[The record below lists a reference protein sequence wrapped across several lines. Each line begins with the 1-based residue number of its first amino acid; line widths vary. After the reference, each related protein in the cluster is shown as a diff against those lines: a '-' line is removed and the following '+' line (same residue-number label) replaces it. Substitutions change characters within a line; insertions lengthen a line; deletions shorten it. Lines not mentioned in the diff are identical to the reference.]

1 MKIVKLQNTLLALLF
16 FSINFEVWD
25 PLNTGGIFSLAK
37 FFGIIYLVSILPSI
51 NKFIVIPKKIRSILI
66 PIFLFYF
73 LLFLMNI
80 ININYLANDVF
91 SSSILLN
98 IIFFVFIINH
108 ERLVPG
114 VIEKSFIGFLIGA
127 LLSTAAFYFG
137 IGLEIESDG
146 RVKLFGDNQNLI
158 GIRMVVAS
166 FLLTHY
172 ILKYRYTLSKILIA
186 LLFLAYMPILTLL
199 FNTGSRVSVISL
211 LLGTALF
218 FILYRTKKI
227 ATKAVSMI
235 VLLSFSGIVI
245 DSVLKSDVVGARLTK
260 TIEEG
265 NLAGRDEIWSDILP
279 LIQNNFLLGVGQT
292 GYIDFFRRIRDA
304 VPSPHN
310 VIIEVM
316 SYTGIIGTV
325 LYLLFVYRVFFSS
338 LRYYF
343 KYNELIPLL
352 FAVPVAGI
360 LFSGQILTF
369 KLGWFIFA
377 YAATRNYY
385 TK

>member
-1 MKIVKLQNTLLALLF
+1 MRLSKLQSISLALLF

-37 FFGIIYLVSILPSI
+37 FFGITYLVSILPSI

-66 PIFLFYF
+66 LIFLFYF
-73 LLFLMNI
+73 LLFLMNV

-91 SSSILLN
+91 SSSILIN

-127 LLSTAAFYFG
+127 LLSTAAFYSG
-137 IGLEIESDG
+137 IGLEVESDG

-172 ILKYRYTLSKILIA
+172 ILKYRYTLSKTLIA

-227 ATKAVSMI
+227 TVKALSMVI
-235 VLLSFSGIVI
+235 LLSFSGIVI

-265 NLAGRDEIWSDILP
+265 NLAGRDEIWSQILP
-279 LIQNNFLLGVGQT
+279 LIQNNFLFGVGRT
-292 GYIDFFRRIRDA
+292 GYIDFFSRIRDT

-352 FAVPVAGI
+352 FAIPIAGI
-360 LFSGQILTF
+360 LLSGQILTF

>member
-1 MKIVKLQNTLLALLF
+1 MRLSKLQSISLALLF

-25 PLNTGGIFSLAK
+25 PINTGGIFSLSK
-37 FFGIIYLVSILPSI
+37 FFGMIYLVSILPSI

-73 LLFLMNI
+73 LLFLMNV
-80 ININYLANDVF
+80 ININHSSNSVF

-114 VIEKSFIGFLIGA
+114 IIEKSFIGFLIGA
-127 LLSTAAFYFG
+127 LLSTAAFYSG
-137 IGLEIESDG
+137 IGLEVESDG

-158 GIRMVVAS
+158 GLRMVVAS

-172 ILKYRYTLSKILIA
+172 ILKYRYTLSKILITM
-186 LLFLAYMPILTLL
+186 LFLAYIPILTLL

-227 ATKAVSMI
+227 AAKAVSMV

-245 DSVLKSDVVGARLTK
+245 DSVLKSEVVGARLTK

-265 NLAGRDEIWSDILP
+265 NLAGRDDIWREILP
-279 LIQNNFLLGVGQT
+279 LIQNNFLFGVGQT
-292 GYIDFFRRIRDA
+292 GYIDFFSRIRGT
-304 VPSPHN
+304 VVSPHN

-316 SYTGIIGTV
+316 SYTGVIGLV
-325 LYLLFVYRVFFSS
+325 LYLLFVYRAFFSS

-352 FAVPVAGI
+352 FAVPIAGI
-360 LFSGQILTF
+360 LLSGQILTF